1 MLLLMITFIQN
12 NHNVATNI
20 FSLIRKKTTR
30 VWNIRLI
37 FNSFYVPYHPNPE
50 PFRYHRSHHHISWF
64 HCMWWSIR
72 NGWRAMSIT
81 TIYVNLSIAKNPL
94 ARCGKAQFLLYR
106 LSYQFW
112 HWCYKNM
119 VDEMYVIRLV
129 GFSLSQFWF

>member
-1 MLLLMITFIQN
+1 MLFIMISFTQI

-20 FSLIRKKTTR
+20 FSPIRKRQQGYKT
-30 VWNIRLI
+30 
-37 FNSFYVPYHPNPE
+37 YVCFSTLFTFRINPNPE
-50 PFRYHRSHHHISWF
+50 LFRYHRSHHYISWF
-64 HCMWWSIR
+64 YYMWWSIR

-94 ARCGKAQFLLYR
+94 ARCGKSQFLVYR

-112 HWCYKNM
+112 HWCYKNV
-119 VDEMYVIRLV
+119 VDEIIRLI